1 MDAERTKRAAAANQT
16 GNARV
21 PYDCAACTSLP
32 PLSIALRHRDHLH
45 RSSVFATKC
54 IADPS
59 SINRSVL
66 LSFLFLFPQCFFQ
79 VRSRAFYLE
88 RVVRSPLLH
97 PAGSFEFLDP
107 ERERER
113 GLDVTER
120 KKRSSTILLP
130 SDNFRRPSIILVIP
144 VCRRDKRNNNNNRK
158 MRAALTSYR

>member
-54 IADPS
+54 IADKSIS
-59 SINRSVL
+59 SSL
-66 LSFLFLFPQCFFQ
+66 LSFFFPQCFFQ